1 MLPLKSSQSSTS
13 HHKSIQWGLY
23 DSLDQFLLGISPV
36 NLGHHFHLNKE
47 RHAHAKHYPSTKSSS
62 CFQLIEFAIPHLL
75 QVNAS
80 HDFLK
85 LAISNLQSPQIQHA
99 VMFQTQRTAPTP
111 KMDPS
116 SSHICM
122 RLLTVPSSGLAT
134 FHEPAAICGLFFSA
148 NVMFRE
154 ESSHLCL

>member
-13 HHKSIQWGLY
+13 HHKSIQWGIY

-85 LAISNLQSPQIQHA
+85 LVISNLQSPQN
-99 VMFQTQRTAPTP
+99 PTCCYVPDPENTPHP
-111 KMDPS
+111 KKGPIILTYLYEITHS
-116 SSHICM
+116 SKF
-122 RLLTVPSSGLAT
+122 RLGYIP
-134 FHEPAAICGLFFSA
+134 
-148 NVMFRE
+148 
-154 ESSHLCL
+154 